1 MRFGSGSPRA
11 GCRACNSLFYAR
23 PAPAKRQGKIK
34 RNCTKRVGDLREIH
48 STPWTGKA
56 SAISTPS
63 PLSKVS
69 SLLSKRNPLDTLDP
83 QSVRYFH
90 PLSKV
95 SSLLSKRNPLD
106 TLDSPHRRRSR
117 RRARHAAAPRCGV
130 RPPLSE
136 VGIVGGE
143 YKIGEYN
150 GSERCQPA
158 LGTAA
163 VDTPPRQRGGWL
175 AQLLVCYSSF
185 FICLPDPPAPPG
197 RCRAR
202 PRLSATTRSR
212 QPPPACASSM
222 GARRCW
228 LDTPLPEGV

>member
-1 MRFGSGSPRA
+1 MKRLKTLFFFPCPRSPI
-11 GCRACNSLFYAR
+11 SS
-23 PAPAKRQGKIK
+23 
-34 RNCTKRVGDLREIH
+34 LREIH

-63 PLSKVS
+63 
-69 SLLSKRNPLDTLDP
+69 
-83 QSVRYFH
+83 

-185 FICLPDPPAPPG
+185 FICLPGPPAPPG

-202 PRLSATTRSR
+202 PRLSATTRSH
-212 QPPPACASSM
+212 QTLPARASSI
-222 GARRCW
+222 GADRCW
-228 LDTPLPEGV
+228 LDTTPPEYRLERYATACRSVQRLP

>member
-1 MRFGSGSPRA
+1 MVLPTTNQCVSVLGVPELAAELATAFSTRA
-11 GCRACNSLFYAR
+11 AR
-23 PAPAKRQGKIK
+23 LAKRQGKIK
-34 RNCTKRVGDLREIH
+34 RNCTGRVGDLREIH

-63 PLSKVS
+63 
-69 SLLSKRNPLDTLDP
+69 
-83 QSVRYFH
+83 

-185 FICLPDPPAPPG
+185 FICLPGPPAPPG

-228 LDTPLPEGV
+228 LDTPPPRRRLERYMTAPRSVRRRH

>member
-23 PAPAKRQGKIK
+23 RAPAKRQGKIK

-63 PLSKVS
+63 
-69 SLLSKRNPLDTLDP
+69 
-83 QSVRYFH
+83 

-143 YKIGEYN
+143 YKIGEYS

-185 FICLPDPPAPPG
+185 FIGFTCPPSAPGTMPSTPKAQRDDPIPP
-197 RCRAR
+197 
-202 PRLSATTRSR
+202 TTPGVRVLDG
-212 QPPPACASSM
+212 CASVLA
-222 GARRCW
+222 GYP
-228 LDTPLPEGV
+228 PLPEGRLERYMTAPRSVRRRH

>member
-1 MRFGSGSPRA
+1 M
-11 GCRACNSLFYAR
+11 
-23 PAPAKRQGKIK
+23 
-34 RNCTKRVGDLREIH
+34 
-48 STPWTGKA
+48 
-56 SAISTPS
+56 
-63 PLSKVS
+63 
-69 SLLSKRNPLDTLDP
+69 DP

-117 RRARHAAAPRCGV
+117 RRARHAAALRCGV

-185 FICLPDPPAPPG
+185 FICLPGPPAPPG
-197 RCRAR
+197 RCRGR
-202 PRLSATTRSR
+202 SRLSATTQSH
-212 QPPPACASSM
+212 QTPPARASSM

-228 LDTPLPEGV
+228 LDTTPPRRQFRKIHDRTQIRTKTTLTSLEPISGLRLASRGAQAGVAPPATGYC

>member
-1 MRFGSGSPRA
+1 M
-11 GCRACNSLFYAR
+11 
-23 PAPAKRQGKIK
+23 
-34 RNCTKRVGDLREIH
+34 GDLREIH

-63 PLSKVS
+63 
-69 SLLSKRNPLDTLDP
+69 
-83 QSVRYFH
+83 

-228 LDTPLPEGV
+228 LDTPPPRRPFRKIHDRTQIRTKTTLTSLEPISGLRLASRGAQAGVAPPATGYC